1 MNVITLASRKGGS
14 GKSTL
19 TAHLAAYAQKLGKR
33 SLILDADPQGSLT
46 LWHSLRRGGQPPLE
60 NAARGIDRLIA
71 HAMIDGVEWVFIDTA
86 PTLWVVVQE
95 AIRAA
100 TLVVIPARP
109 GFFDLA
115 AVAET
120 VKIARERNKPYAV
133 VINSAPVKRDEKEAP
148 AVGQSRARLEALG
161 IPVWSR
167 QISQRAGYM
176 ASLAAG
182 FSAGEVAPDS
192 AAGQEIARLWSAIE
206 RSVAAIRGAHEGAGD
221 AQPGGVVSRG
231 AASNA
236 GQRETPH
243 PAPHCVRR
251 HPLPQG
257 ERVCAAPRSLDRAAA
272 ARQNP

>member
-14 GKSTL
+14 GKSPL
-19 TAHLAAYAQKLGKR
+19 TAHLAALAHKLGHR

-46 LWHSLRRGGQPPLE
+46 LWHSLRADRQPPLE
-60 NAARGIDRLIA
+60 NAARGIARLIA

-115 AVAET
+115 AVTET

-148 AVGQSRARLEALG
+148 PG
-161 IPVWSR
+161 
-167 QISQRAGYM
+167 
-176 ASLAAG
+176 ASLRTAPPSPAGGEGKRAAG
-182 FSAGEVAPDS
+182 SAESSSTRSASVTSSSGGGE
-192 AAGQEIARLWSAIE
+192 
-206 RSVAAIRGAHEGAGD
+206 
-221 AQPGGVVSRG
+221 
-231 AASNA
+231 AAS
-236 GQRETPH
+236 
-243 PAPHCVRR
+243 
-251 HPLPQG
+251 LK
-257 ERVCAAPRSLDRAAA
+257 A
-272 ARQNP
+272 ARRP

>member
-1 MNVITLASRKGGS
+1 MNVITFASRKGGS

-19 TAHLAAYAQKLGKR
+19 TAHLAAFAHKLGKR
-33 SLILDADPQGSLT
+33 CLILDADPQGSLT
-46 LWHSLRRGGQPPLE
+46 LWHSLRADRQPPIE

-115 AVAET
+115 AVRET

-148 AVGQSRARLEALG
+148 SVAASRVKLEALG
-161 IPVWSR
+161 IPVWSG

-182 FSAGEVAPDS
+182 FSAGEVAPES
-192 AAGQEIARLWSAIE
+192 AAGQEVARLWSAVE
-206 RSVAAIRGAHEGAGD
+206 RSVAAISGAHEGA
-221 AQPGGVVSRG
+221 
-231 AASNA
+231 
-236 GQRETPH
+236 REMH
-243 PAPHCVRR
+243 
-251 HPLPQG
+251 
-257 ERVCAAPRSLDRAAA
+257 SRAA
-272 ARQNP
+272 

>member
-19 TAHLAAYAQKLGKR
+19 TAHLAAFAQKLGKR

-46 LWHSLRRGGQPPLE
+46 LWHSLRRGGEPPLE

-115 AVAET
+115 AVTET

-133 VINSAPVKRDEKEAP
+133 VINSEAP
-148 AVGQSRARLEALG
+148 AVAASRAKLEALG
-161 IPVWSR
+161 IPVWSG

-192 AAGQEIARLWSAIE
+192 AAGQEVARLWSAIE
-206 RSVAAIRGAHEGAGD
+206 RSVAAIRGAQEGAG
-221 AQPGGVVSRG
+221 VMHS
-231 AASNA
+231 
-236 GQRETPH
+236 
-243 PAPHCVRR
+243 
-251 HPLPQG
+251 
-257 ERVCAAPRSLDRAAA
+257 RAA
-272 ARQNP
+272 